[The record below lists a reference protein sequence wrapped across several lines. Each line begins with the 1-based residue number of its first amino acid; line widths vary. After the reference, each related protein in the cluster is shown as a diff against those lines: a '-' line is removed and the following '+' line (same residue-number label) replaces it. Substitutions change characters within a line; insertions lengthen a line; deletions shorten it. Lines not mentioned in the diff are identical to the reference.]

1 MSWVFSLLPGVMLGK
16 VSGPV
21 GVAQLEWRQPE
32 PSATPAKKD
41 PEIRI
46 VLLGKT
52 GVGKSATGN
61 TILGK
66 KAFRSC
72 STFSSVT
79 SVCQKETD
87 VFRGLNLSVI
97 DTPGLFDTSKSNREV
112 VTESAKCIS
121 MAAPGPHAF
130 LIVVQLTRFT
140 PDEEEL
146 VKIIQKTFGEA
157 AARFTMVLFTHGDE
171 LKKANVKIEDML
183 EKKQTLKRFISQCS
197 ILKKFEDKYHVFDN
211 TVEDSAQVRGLV
223 EKIQRMVQQNGGSYY
238 TNKMFEEAQ
247 RAVQEEMERLSRGN
261 PTITHKEAKKKAEE
275 GNSFINGFLVGA
287 GVGIAAGAAAGAAIG
302 TIGGPLGAAFG
313 AVIGI
318 AVGGLGGG
326 SVGAAVEKE
335 KCIIQ

>member
-1 MSWVFSLLPGVMLGK
+1 
-16 VSGPV
+16 
-21 GVAQLEWRQPE
+21 
-32 PSATPAKKD
+32 TTKKD

-171 LKKANVKIEDML
+171 L
-183 EKKQTLKRFISQCS
+183 KKQTLKRFISQCS

-318 AVGGLGGG
+318 AVGGLGC
-326 SVGAAVEKE
+326 SSCNKA
-335 KCIIQ
+335 